1 MPEIEVSYRP
11 EAKRYVA
18 KVEGSEAEA
27 YIDVM
32 PGDTVWIFS
41 HVEVAP
47 ALEGKGVA
55 SRLVRAALADI
66 RAQGLAIMPL
76 CPYVLTY
83 LRRHPEETDVVHP
96 RFKSMV
102 GG

>member
-1 MPEIEVSYRP
+1 MAEVEVSYRP

-18 KVEGSEAEA
+18 KVEGSDAEA
-27 YIDVM
+27 FIDVM

-41 HVEVAP
+41 HVEVA
-47 ALEGKGVA
+47 ASLEGQGVA

-76 CPYVLTY
+76 CPYVLAY

-96 RFKSMV
+96 RFKNMV

>member
-1 MPEIEVSYRP
+1 MAEIDVSYQA

-18 KVEGSEAEA
+18 KVEGSDAEA
-27 YIDVM
+27 FIDVM